1 MSEAD
6 RRARRKKKQQR
17 QRLGLFLCVLV
28 IALLAIIFAAVF
40 KGCSGK
46 EKPVK
51 PASSEPAAAQQ
62 TTGAAVETASS
73 GKKTEP
79 EPEPELPPEP
89 TTAAI
94 SLRCAG
100 DIMGHLSQIEGA
112 YVKETDSYDFKP
124 VFSLIKPYMQDC
136 DICMANIETTFKGSK
151 PWQGYPGFNSPDEL
165 LYDIVDTGIK
175 VALLS
180 NNHMFDTRIT
190 GLMRGLEMFREAG
203 VMTAGAQKD
212 GEENYTIIEI
222 NNVKL
227 GIVAYTYETNMYN
240 GLHTVNGIA
249 IPADDYDNMN
259 GFGYQ
264 NYDADLAKIKAT
276 IDSCKAA
283 GAQVIVAYMHWGEE
297 YQKDPNR
304 WQKYMAQKMAN
315 AGADVIFASHPHVIQ
330 AIEELRVNL
339 PDGSAKNVPVF
350 YSMGNFISNQRTE
363 SLSGDFGTAIAAK
376 TEQGMIACV
385 GLRVCV
391 NDGRHEITEV
401 SFIPTWVDRYS
412 KGSTY
417 EYGIIPLTK
426 GFESNPMLMTSGHVS
441 RAQAALKS
449 MTDLIGEK
457 YVNTEAFDGNTA
469 RFPKDHR

>member
-51 PASSEPAAAQQ
+51 PASSDAAAAQQ

-73 GKKTEP
+73 GKKTEPEP

-227 GIVAYTYETNMYN
+227 GIVAYTYETSMYN

-276 IDSCKAA
+276 IDNCKAA

-297 YQKDPNR
+297 YQNSANN
-304 WQKYMAQKMAN
+304 WQKRIAQDLADN
-315 AGADVIFASHPHVIQ
+315 GADMIIASHPHVVQEIDEINI
-330 AIEELRVNL
+330 AR
-339 PDGSAKNVPVF
+339 DGHLHKIPVF
-350 YSMGNFISNQRTE
+350 YSIGNFVSNQRQETLSNKYTE
-363 SLSGDFGTAIAAK
+363 NGLL
-376 TEQGMIACV
+376 ACV
-385 GLRVCV
+385 DFVYSYEEERIIDIKYGAV
-391 NDGRHEITEV
+391 
-401 SFIPTWVDRYS
+401 PTWVERYN
-412 KGSTY
+412 KNGRRQY
-417 EYGIIPLTK
+417 YIVPLTE
-426 GFESNPMLMTSGHVS
+426 GFEEYDFWAESGHLN
-441 RAQAALKS
+441 RAKQALEDLKK
-449 MTDLIGEK
+449 IVGGEEK
-457 YVNTEAFDGNTA
+457 LWLN
-469 RFPKDHR
+469 

>member
-1 MSEAD
+1 ERTVD
-6 RRARRKKKQQR
+6 
-17 QRLGLFLCVLV
+17 
-28 IALLAIIFAAVF
+28 ALRSMGMQVVGAQHA
-40 KGCSGK
+40 G
-46 EKPVK
+46 EKRY
-51 PASSEPAAAQQ
+51 Q
-62 TTGAAVETASS
+62 
-73 GKKTEP
+73 
-79 EPEPELPPEP
+79 
-89 TTAAI
+89 
-94 SLRCAG
+94 
-100 DIMGHLSQIEGA
+100 
-112 YVKETDSYDFKP
+112 
-124 VFSLIKPYMQDC
+124 
-136 DICMANIETTFKGSK
+136 
-151 PWQGYPGFNSPDEL
+151 
-165 LYDIVDTGIK
+165 IVDVKGIK
-175 VALLS
+175 
-180 NNHMFDTRIT
+180 I
-190 GLMRGLEMFREAG
+190 G
-203 VMTAGAQKD
+203 V
-212 GEENYTIIEI
+212 
-222 NNVKL
+222 
-227 GIVAYTYETNMYN
+227 VAYTYETPRN
-240 GLHTVNGIA
+240 GGRRTINAGVLS
-249 IPADDYDNMN
+249 DDAYSVINSFTQDS
-259 GFGYQ
+259 Q
-264 NYDADLAKIKAT
+264 ELLDRDLAVIAQQMQ
-276 IDSCKAA
+276 AA
-283 GAQVIVAYMHWGEE
+283 RDDGAQVVILYMHWGEE

-330 AIEELRVNL
+330 AIEELKVNL

-426 GFESNPMLMTSGHVS
+426 GFESNPMLLTSGHVS

-457 YVNTEAFDGNTA
+457 YVNTEAFDGNTT

>member
-73 GKKTEP
+73 GKKTEPQP

-227 GIVAYTYETNMYN
+227 GIVAYTYETSMYN

-276 IDSCKAA
+276 IDNCKAA

-297 YQKDPNR
+297 YQNSANN
-304 WQKYMAQKMAN
+304 WQKRIAQDLADN
-315 AGADVIFASHPHVIQ
+315 GADMIIASHPHVVQEIDEINI
-330 AIEELRVNL
+330 AR
-339 PDGSAKNVPVF
+339 DGHLHKIPVF
-350 YSMGNFISNQRTE
+350 YSIGNFVSNQRQETLSNKYTE
-363 SLSGDFGTAIAAK
+363 NGLL
-376 TEQGMIACV
+376 ACV
-385 GLRVCV
+385 DFVYSYEEERIIDIKYGAV
-391 NDGRHEITEV
+391 
-401 SFIPTWVDRYS
+401 PTWVERYN
-412 KGSTY
+412 KNGRRQY
-417 EYGIIPLTK
+417 YIVPLTE
-426 GFESNPMLMTSGHVS
+426 GFEEYDFWAESGHLN
-441 RAQAALKS
+441 RAKQALEDLKK
-449 MTDLIGEK
+449 IVGGEEK
-457 YVNTEAFDGNTA
+457 LWLN
-469 RFPKDHR
+469 

>member
-73 GKKTEP
+73 GKKTEPEP

-227 GIVAYTYETNMYN
+227 GIVAYTYETSMYN

-276 IDSCKAA
+276 IDNCKAA

-297 YQKDPNR
+297 YQNSANN
-304 WQKYMAQKMAN
+304 WQKRIAQDLADN
-315 AGADVIFASHPHVIQ
+315 GADMIIASHPHVVQEIDEINI
-330 AIEELRVNL
+330 AR
-339 PDGSAKNVPVF
+339 DGHLHKIPVF
-350 YSMGNFISNQRTE
+350 YSIGNFVSNQRQETLSNKYTE
-363 SLSGDFGTAIAAK
+363 NGLL
-376 TEQGMIACV
+376 ACV
-385 GLRVCV
+385 DFVYSYEEERIIDIKYGAV
-391 NDGRHEITEV
+391 
-401 SFIPTWVDRYS
+401 PTWVERYN
-412 KGSTY
+412 KNGRRQY
-417 EYGIIPLTK
+417 YIVPLTE
-426 GFESNPMLMTSGHVS
+426 GFEEYDFWAESGHLN
-441 RAQAALKS
+441 RAKQALEDLKK
-449 MTDLIGEK
+449 IVGGEEK
-457 YVNTEAFDGNTA
+457 LWLN
-469 RFPKDHR
+469 

>member
-62 TTGAAVETASS
+62 TTKSAVETASS
-73 GKKTEP
+73 GKKTDPEP

-227 GIVAYTYETNMYN
+227 GIVAYTYETSMYN

-276 IDSCKAA
+276 IDNCKAA

-297 YQKDPNR
+297 YQNSANN
-304 WQKYMAQKMAN
+304 WQKRIAQDLADN
-315 AGADVIFASHPHVIQ
+315 GADMIIASHPHVVQEIDEINI
-330 AIEELRVNL
+330 AR
-339 PDGSAKNVPVF
+339 DGHLHKIPVF
-350 YSMGNFISNQRTE
+350 YSIGNFVSNQRQETLSNKYTE
-363 SLSGDFGTAIAAK
+363 NGLL
-376 TEQGMIACV
+376 ACV
-385 GLRVCV
+385 DFVYSYEEERIIDIKYGAV
-391 NDGRHEITEV
+391 
-401 SFIPTWVDRYS
+401 PTWVERYN
-412 KGSTY
+412 KNGRRQY
-417 EYGIIPLTK
+417 YIVPLTE
-426 GFESNPMLMTSGHVS
+426 GFEEYDFWAESGHLN
-441 RAQAALKS
+441 RAKQALEDLKK
-449 MTDLIGEK
+449 IVGGEEK
-457 YVNTEAFDGNTA
+457 LWLN
-469 RFPKDHR
+469 

>member
-51 PASSEPAAAQQ
+51 PVSSEPAAAQQ

-73 GKKTEP
+73 GKKTEPEP

-227 GIVAYTYETNMYN
+227 GIVAYTYETSMYN

-276 IDSCKAA
+276 IDNCKAA

-297 YQKDPNR
+297 YQNSANN
-304 WQKYMAQKMAN
+304 WQKRIAQDLADN
-315 AGADVIFASHPHVIQ
+315 GADMIIASHPHVVQEIDEINI
-330 AIEELRVNL
+330 AR
-339 PDGSAKNVPVF
+339 DGHLHKIPVF
-350 YSMGNFISNQRTE
+350 YSIGNFVSNQRQETLSNKYTE
-363 SLSGDFGTAIAAK
+363 NGLL
-376 TEQGMIACV
+376 ACV
-385 GLRVCV
+385 DFVYSYEEERIIDIKYGAV
-391 NDGRHEITEV
+391 
-401 SFIPTWVDRYS
+401 PTWVERYN
-412 KGSTY
+412 KNGRRQY
-417 EYGIIPLTK
+417 YIVPLTE
-426 GFESNPMLMTSGHVS
+426 GFEEYDFWAESGHLN
-441 RAQAALKS
+441 RAKQALEDLKK
-449 MTDLIGEK
+449 IVGGEEK
-457 YVNTEAFDGNTA
+457 LWLN
-469 RFPKDHR
+469 

>member
-73 GKKTEP
+73 GKKTEPEP

-227 GIVAYTYETNMYN
+227 GIVAYTYETSMYN

-276 IDSCKAA
+276 IDNCKAA

-297 YQKDPNR
+297 YQNSANN
-304 WQKYMAQKMAN
+304 WQKRIAQDLADN
-315 AGADVIFASHPHVIQ
+315 GADMIIASHPHVVQEIDEINI
-330 AIEELRVNL
+330 AR
-339 PDGSAKNVPVF
+339 DGHLHKIPVF
-350 YSMGNFISNQRTE
+350 YSIGNFVSNQRQETLSNKYTE
-363 SLSGDFGTAIAAK
+363 NGLL
-376 TEQGMIACV
+376 ACV
-385 GLRVCV
+385 DFVYSYEEERIIDIKYGAV
-391 NDGRHEITEV
+391 
-401 SFIPTWVDRYS
+401 PTWVERYN
-412 KGSTY
+412 KNGRRQY
-417 EYGIIPLTK
+417 YIVPLTE
-426 GFESNPMLMTSGHVS
+426 GFEEYDFWAESGHLN
-441 RAQAALKS
+441 RAKQALEDLKR
-449 MTDLIGEK
+449 IVGGEEK
-457 YVNTEAFDGNTA
+457 LWLN
-469 RFPKDHR
+469 

>member
-51 PASSEPAAAQQ
+51 PAPSDPSAAQQ
-62 TTGAAVETASS
+62 TTRSAVETASS
-73 GKKTEP
+73 GKKTDPEP

-190 GLMRGLEMFREAG
+190 GLLRGHEMFREAG

-227 GIVAYTYETNMYN
+227 GIIAYTYETSMYN

-264 NYDADLAKIKAT
+264 NYDADLAKIKDT
-276 IDSCKAA
+276 IDRCKAA

-297 YQKDPNR
+297 YQNSANN
-304 WQKYMAQKMAN
+304 WQKRIAQDLADN
-315 AGADVIFASHPHVIQ
+315 GADMIIASHPHVVQEIDEINV
-330 AIEELRVNL
+330 AR
-339 PDGSAKNVPVF
+339 DGHLHKIPVF
-350 YSMGNFISNQRTE
+350 YSIGNFVSNQRQETLSNKYTE
-363 SLSGDFGTAIAAK
+363 NGLL
-376 TEQGMIACV
+376 ACV
-385 GLRVCV
+385 DFVYSYEEERIIDIKYGAV
-391 NDGRHEITEV
+391 
-401 SFIPTWVDRYS
+401 PTWVERYN
-412 KGSTY
+412 KNGRRQY
-417 EYGIIPLTK
+417 YIVPLTE
-426 GFESNPMLMTSGHVS
+426 GFEEYDFWAESGHLN
-441 RAQAALKS
+441 RAKQALEDLKK
-449 MTDLIGEK
+449 IVGGEEK
-457 YVNTEAFDGNTA
+457 LWLN
-469 RFPKDHR
+469 

>member
-62 TTGAAVETASS
+62 TTGAAVETASL
-73 GKKTEP
+73 GKKTDPEP

-227 GIVAYTYETNMYN
+227 GIVAYTYETSMYN

-276 IDSCKAA
+276 IDNCKAA

-297 YQKDPNR
+297 YQNSANN
-304 WQKYMAQKMAN
+304 WQKRIAQDLADN
-315 AGADVIFASHPHVIQ
+315 GADMIIASHPHVVQEIDEINI
-330 AIEELRVNL
+330 AR
-339 PDGSAKNVPVF
+339 DGHLHKIPVF
-350 YSMGNFISNQRTE
+350 YSIGNFVSNQRQETLSNKYTE
-363 SLSGDFGTAIAAK
+363 NGLL
-376 TEQGMIACV
+376 ACV
-385 GLRVCV
+385 DFVYSYEEERIIDIRYGAV
-391 NDGRHEITEV
+391 
-401 SFIPTWVDRYS
+401 PTWVERYN
-412 KGSTY
+412 KNGRRQY
-417 EYGIIPLTK
+417 YIVPLTE
-426 GFESNPMLMTSGHVS
+426 GFEEYDFWAESGHLN
-441 RAQAALKS
+441 RAKQALEDLKK
-449 MTDLIGEK
+449 IVGGEEK
-457 YVNTEAFDGNTA
+457 LWLN
-469 RFPKDHR
+469 

>member
-73 GKKTEP
+73 GKKTEPQP

-227 GIVAYTYETNMYN
+227 GIVAYTYETSMYN

-276 IDSCKAA
+276 IDNCKAA

-297 YQKDPNR
+297 YQNSANN
-304 WQKYMAQKMAN
+304 WQKRIAQDLADN
-315 AGADVIFASHPHVIQ
+315 GADMIIASHPHVVQEIDEINI
-330 AIEELRVNL
+330 AR
-339 PDGSAKNVPVF
+339 DGHLHKIPVL
-350 YSMGNFISNQRTE
+350 YSIGNFVPNQRQET
-363 SLSGDFGTAIAAK
+363 
-376 TEQGMIACV
+376 Q
-385 GLRVCV
+385 
-391 NDGRHEITEV
+391 
-401 SFIPTWVDRYS
+401 
-412 KGSTY
+412 
-417 EYGIIPLTK
+417 
-426 GFESNPMLMTSGHVS
+426 SN
-441 RAQAALKS
+441 K
-449 MTDLIGEK
+449 
-457 YVNTEAFDGNTA
+457 
-469 RFPKDHR
+469 

>member
-1 MSEAD
+1 MEDSRTRRRQAREA
-6 RRARRKKKQQR
+6 RARKNRA
-17 QRLGLFLCVLV
+17 RLRILLGIV
-28 IALLAIIFAAVF
+28 ALAAVAFAAW
-40 KGCSGK
+40 KIIPGLI
-46 EKPVK
+46 
-51 PASSEPAAAQQ
+51 
-62 TTGAAVETASS
+62 
-73 GKKTEP
+73 P

-89 TTAAI
+89 EYTVVPDMEAERWVDI
-94 SLRCAG
+94 SVRCAG
-100 DIMGHLSQIEGA
+100 DVMAHTGQTDSARRDKGA
-112 YVKETDSYDFKP
+112 YYNWEEHFKY
-124 VFSLIKPYMQDC
+124 VAPYMMDA
-136 DICMANIETTFKGSK
+136 DLTMANLETTLKGA
-151 PWQGYPGFNSPDEL
+151 PPYLGYPSFNAPDSL
-165 LYDIVDTGIK
+165 GWKLKNMGVD
-175 VALLS
+175 VAIFA
-180 NNHMFDTRIT
+180 NNHMFDL
-190 GLMRGLEMFREAG
+190 GLKTTERTVDALRSMGMQ
-203 VMTAGAQKD
+203 VVGAQHA
-212 GEENYTIIEI
+212 GEKRYQIVD
-222 NNVKL
+222 VK
-227 GIVAYTYETNMYN
+227 GIKIGVVAYTYETPRN
-240 GLHTVNGIA
+240 GGRRTINAGVLS
-249 IPADDYDNMN
+249 DDAYSVINSFTQDS
-259 GFGYQ
+259 Q
-264 NYDADLAKIKAT
+264 ELLDKDLAVIAQQMQ
-276 IDSCKAA
+276 AA
-283 GAQVIVAYMHWGEE
+283 RDDGAQVVILYMHWGEE

-330 AIEELRVNL
+330 AIEELKVNL

-426 GFESNPMLMTSGHVS
+426 GFESNPMLLTSGHVS